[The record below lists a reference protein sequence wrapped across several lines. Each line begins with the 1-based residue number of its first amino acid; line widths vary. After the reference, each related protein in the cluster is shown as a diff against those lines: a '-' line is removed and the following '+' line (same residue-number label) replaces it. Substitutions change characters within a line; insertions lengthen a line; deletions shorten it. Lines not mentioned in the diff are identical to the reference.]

1 MSSILVASGAACLV
15 VTKIKKNSYQSIT
28 CISWS
33 MSGMGLWYCTV
44 GLGLDLRWE
53 TAEDIPLFGWHF
65 FCTIHCTTN
74 VVLYIIF
81 LSDKV
86 NTMVLQETYLQSY
99 SQLNIRFIL
108 SLYIFEKIW
117 KGHGERMENARI
129 IKGTVSW
136 DFWPPFLWIKL
147 FL

>member
-1 MSSILVASGAACLV
+1 
-15 VTKIKKNSYQSIT
+15 
-28 CISWS
+28 

-74 VVLYIIF
+74 VVLCIIF

-86 NTMVLQETYLQSY
+86 NTVVLQEKHRGQLHIQLFIYL
-99 SQLNIRFIL
+99 
-108 SLYIFEKIW
+108 FEKIL
-117 KGHGERMENARI
+117 K
-129 IKGTVSW
+129 
-136 DFWPPFLWIKL
+136 
-147 FL
+147 